1 MGFYS
6 RKKEKKQER
15 LERISLK
22 NFFDRTLPGVLKFY
36 NDHYICGDSYRCV
49 WAIKEYP
56 PSTEEQAILSR
67 LADRSNVTVRIYNR
81 LVDAVEQ
88 HKIFQNAHRR
98 NLLKAGGND
107 VQETVEAESNLKDMI
122 QLLESPDMKGSPL
135 LHTAVFLELKAT
147 DPERLRELQSD
158 VEMELTRAKI
168 NVDKLTLRQLDGFL
182 SVTPFGNNRFGSL
195 YERVLPASSVA
206 NLYPFNYSGKTD
218 PHGFYLGRDK
228 FGTNILTDFDRRS
241 EDKTNANI
249 LILGNSGQGKSYLL
263 KGLLSNLRE
272 SSKSII
278 VLDPEGEYQELCY
291 ALGGCYLDYLSGKY
305 VINPLQP
312 LAWNEE
318 TENEDDERTPEA
330 FKKTTMLSRHISY
343 LKDFFRSYKDFSTP
357 QLDTIELMLQKL
369 YRRFDMDD
377 YTDFSQVAADKFP
390 TMSDFYDLLEE
401 EFDLYDPKRKN
412 LFTEETIQEVCL
424 GLHSMCKGAE
434 SKYFNGH
441 TNIKDDRFLVF
452 GVKGIMELNRNLRD
466 ALLFSILSYM
476 TNALLGA
483 GNYVGALDELYLFLT
498 NLTAIEYIRN
508 LMKRDR
514 KKESLLVLASQNIED
529 FLQPGVKELTKPLF
543 SIPVHQFLFNPG
555 QLEPKSFCDTLQLE
569 DAEFQ
574 LIRYPERGTCLY
586 RCGNERYLL
595 QVHFPQFK
603 EAMFGKAGGR

>member
-1 MGFYS
+1 MN
-6 RKKEKKQER
+6 RRQKKKQEKQER
-15 LERISLK
+15 LAIK
-22 NFFDRTLPGVLKFY
+22 DFFDRILPGTLKFY
-36 NDHYICGDSYRCV
+36 SDHYICGDSYRCV

-56 PSTEEQAILSR
+56 PSTEEQAILSQ
-67 LADRSNVTVRIYNR
+67 LADRSHITLRIYNR
-81 LVDAVEQ
+81 LVDSAEQ
-88 HKIFQNAHRR
+88 RKIIQNATRR
-98 NLLKAGGND
+98 NRLRSGGDD
-107 VQETVEAESNLKDMI
+107 VQETVDAENNLKDVV
-122 QLLESPDMKGSPL
+122 QLLADLRKNREPL
-135 LHTAVFLELKAT
+135 LHCAVFLELKAS
-147 DPERLRELQSD
+147 DPEQLRELQSD
-158 VEMELTRAKI
+158 VMMELTRCKI
-168 NVDKLTLRQLDGFL
+168 NVDRLTLRQLDGFL
-182 SVTPFGNNRFGSL
+182 SVLPFGYNHFGSQ

-241 EDKTNANI
+241 DDKTNANV
-249 LILGNSGQGKSYLL
+249 LILGNSGQGKSHLL
-263 KGLLSNLRE
+263 KGILANLRE
-272 SSKSII
+272 SGKSLL
-278 VLDPEGEYQELCY
+278 VLDPEAEYQELCEN
-291 ALGGCYLDYLSGKY
+291 LGGCYLDYLSGEF

-312 LAWNEE
+312 MSWSEE
-318 TENEDDERTPEA
+318 TDNEDDERTPEA

-343 LKDFFRSYKDFSTP
+343 LKDFFRSYKDFTTA

-377 YTDFSQVAADKFP
+377 YTDFSQVPPEKFP

-401 EFDLYDPKRKN
+401 EYDLYDVKKKN
-412 LFTEETIQEVCL
+412 LFSEKTIQEVCL

-441 TNIKDDRFLVF
+441 TNIKDDKFLVF
-452 GVKGIMELNRNLRD
+452 GVKGIMELNRSLRD

-514 KKESLLVLASQNIED
+514 KKDSLLVLASQNLED
-529 FLQPGVKELTKPLF
+529 FLQPGVRELTKPLF
-543 SIPVHQFLFNPG
+543 SIPTHQFLFNPG
-555 QLEPKSFCDTLQLE
+555 QLEPKAFCDTLQLE
-569 DAEFQ
+569 QAEFE

-595 QVHFPQFK
+595 QVHFPEFK
-603 EAMFGKAGGR
+603 EAMFGSAGGR

>member
-1 MGFYS
+1 MS
-6 RKKEKKQER
+6 RMKKKEEKREQLAIKD
-15 LERISLK
+15 
-22 NFFDRTLPGVLKFY
+22 FFDRILPGVLKFY
-36 NDHYICGDSYRCV
+36 SDHYICGDSYRCV

-56 PSTEEQAILSR
+56 PSTEEQAILR
-67 LADRSNVTVRIYNR
+67 QLADRTHVTLRIYNR
-81 LVDAVEQ
+81 LVDHAEQ
-88 HKIFQNAHRR
+88 HRIIQNANRR
-98 NLLKAGGND
+98 NRLRFGGD
-107 VQETVEAESNLKDMI
+107 DIQEMVDAEHNLKDVK
-122 QLLESPDMKGSPL
+122 QLLANLRTNSEPL
-135 LHTAVFLELKAT
+135 LHTAVFLELKAS
-147 DPERLRELQSD
+147 DMDKLRELQSD
-158 VEMELTRAKI
+158 VMMELTRCKI
-168 NVDKLTLRQLDGFL
+168 SVDRLTLRQLDGFL
-182 SVTPFGNNRFGSL
+182 SVVPFGYNHFGSQ

-241 EDKTNANI
+241 DDKTNANV
-249 LILGNSGQGKSYLL
+249 LILGNSGQGKSHLL
-263 KGLLSNLRE
+263 KGILANLRE
-272 SSKSII
+272 SGKSLI
-278 VLDPEGEYQELCY
+278 VLDPEQEYQELCEN
-291 ALGGCYLDYLSGKY
+291 LGGCYLDYLSGEY

-312 LAWNEE
+312 MSWSEE

-343 LKDFFRSYKDFSTP
+343 LKDFFRSYKDFTTA

-369 YRRFDMDD
+369 YRRFGMDD
-377 YTDFSQVAADKFP
+377 YTDFTLVSPEKFP

-412 LFTEETIQEVCL
+412 LFSEETIQEVCL

-441 TNIKDDRFLVF
+441 TNIKDDKFLVF
-452 GVKGIMELNRNLRD
+452 GVKGIMELNRSLRD

-514 KKESLLVLASQNIED
+514 KKDSLLVLASQNIED
-529 FLQPGVKELTKPLF
+529 FLQPGVRELTKPLF
-543 SIPVHQFLFNPG
+543 SIPTHQFLFNPG
-555 QLEPKSFCDTLQLE
+555 QLEPKAFCDTLQLE
-569 DAEFQ
+569 PAEFE

-595 QVHFPQFK
+595 QVHFPEFK

>member
-1 MGFYS
+1 MN
-6 RKKEKKQER
+6 RRQKKKLEKQER
-15 LERISLK
+15 LAIK
-22 NFFDRTLPGVLKFY
+22 DFFDRILPGNLKFY
-36 NDHYICGDSYRCV
+36 SDHYVCGDSYRCV
-49 WAIKEYP
+49 WAVREYP
-56 PSTEEQAILSR
+56 PSTEEQAILSQ
-67 LADRSNVTVRIYNR
+67 LADRSHITLRIYNR
-81 LVDAVEQ
+81 LVDSAEQ
-88 HKIFQNAHRR
+88 RKIIQNATRR
-98 NLLKAGGND
+98 NRLRSGGD
-107 VQETVEAESNLKDMI
+107 DMQETVDAENNLKDVV
-122 QLLESPDMKGSPL
+122 QLLADLRKNREPL
-135 LHTAVFLELKAT
+135 LHTAVFLELKAQEL
-147 DPERLRELQSD
+147 DPLRELQTE
-158 VEMELTRAKI
+158 VMMGLTRCKI

-272 SSKSII
+272 SGKSII
-278 VLDPEGEYQELCY
+278 VLDPEQEYQKLCGS
-291 ALGGCYLDYLSGKY
+291 LGGCYLDYLSGKY

-343 LKDFFRSYKDFSTP
+343 LKDFFRSYKDFSTA

-369 YRRFDMDD
+369 YRRFGMDD

-412 LFTEETIQEVCL
+412 LFTEETIQDVCL

-498 NLTAIEYIRN
+498 NTTAVEYIRN

-543 SIPVHQFLFNPG
+543 SIPVHQFLFSPG

-574 LIRYPERGTCLY
+574 LIRHSERGICLY

-595 QVHFPQFK
+595 QVHFPEFK

>member
-1 MGFYS
+1 MS
-6 RKKEKKQER
+6 RKKKEEEKQER
-15 LERISLK
+15 LAIK
-22 NFFDRTLPGVLKFY
+22 DFFDRILPGNLKFY
-36 NDHYICGDSYRCV
+36 SDHYVCGDSYRCV
-49 WAIKEYP
+49 WAVREYP
-56 PSTEEQAILSR
+56 PSTEEQAILSQ
-67 LADRSNVTVRIYNR
+67 LADRSHITLRIYNR
-81 LVDAVEQ
+81 LVDSAEQ
-88 HKIFQNAHRR
+88 RKIIQNATRR
-98 NLLKAGGND
+98 NRLRSGGDD
-107 VQETVEAESNLKDMI
+107 VQETVDAENNLKDVV
-122 QLLESPDMKGSPL
+122 QLLADLRKNREPL
-135 LHTAVFLELKAT
+135 LHTAVFLELKAP

-158 VEMELTRAKI
+158 VMMELTRAKI

-182 SVTPFGNNRFGSL
+182 SVTPFGSNRFGSL

-241 EDKTNANI
+241 ADKTNANI

-272 SSKSII
+272 SGKSII

-312 LAWNEE
+312 MSWSEE

-412 LFTEETIQEVCL
+412 LFTEETIQDVCL

-441 TNIKDDRFLVF
+441 TNIRDDKFLVF

-514 KKESLLVLASQNIED
+514 KKESLLVLASQHIED

>member
-1 MGFYS
+1 MN
-6 RKKEKKQER
+6 RRQKKKLEKQER
-15 LERISLK
+15 LAIK
-22 NFFDRTLPGVLKFY
+22 DFFDRVLPGNLKFY
-36 NDHYICGDSYRCV
+36 SDHYVCGDSYRCV
-49 WAIKEYP
+49 WAVREYP
-56 PSTEEQAILSR
+56 PSTEEQAILSQ
-67 LADRSNVTVRIYNR
+67 LADRSHITLRIYNR
-81 LVDAVEQ
+81 LVDSAEQ
-88 HKIFQNAHRR
+88 RKIIQNATRR
-98 NLLKAGGND
+98 NRLRSGGD
-107 VQETVEAESNLKDMI
+107 DMQETVDAENNLKDVV
-122 QLLESPDMKGSPL
+122 QLLADLRKNREPL
-135 LHTAVFLELKAT
+135 LHTAVFLELKAQEL
-147 DPERLRELQSD
+147 DPLRELQTE
-158 VEMELTRAKI
+158 VMMELTRCKI

-272 SSKSII
+272 SGKSII
-278 VLDPEGEYQELCY
+278 VLDPEQEYQKLCGS
-291 ALGGCYLDYLSGKY
+291 LGGCYLDYLSGKY

-343 LKDFFRSYKDFSTP
+343 LKDFFRSYKDFSTA

-369 YRRFDMDD
+369 YRRFGMDD
-377 YTDFSQVAADKFP
+377 YTDFSQVAAEKFP

-412 LFTEETIQEVCL
+412 LFTEETIQDVCL

-498 NLTAIEYIRN
+498 NTTAVEYIRN

-543 SIPVHQFLFNPG
+543 SIPVHQFLFSPG
-555 QLEPKSFCDTLQLE
+555 QLEPKCFCDTLQLE

-574 LIRYPERGTCLY
+574 LIRHSERGICLY

-595 QVHFPQFK
+595 QVHFPEFK